1 MHFSSSNQIFML
13 LSLWYSFYVDDI
25 SILFLL
31 LKAVFEGTW
40 PTTRS
45 KGAVLWKK
53 IRNVIIGVAQF
64 RRGIRRR
71 SASINSYSES
81 EYDGT
86 SLDSFLEEHPQDEKI
101 SILYKKESISETAKI
116 HIEHDM
122 IKSQSNKEESSSQ
135 GNPVKQDNS
144 LMYIDPH
151 DFNNKKLD

>member
-1 MHFSSSNQIFML
+1 M
-13 LSLWYSFYVDDI
+13 
-25 SILFLL
+25 
-31 LKAVFEGTW
+31 KAVFEGTW

-101 SILYKKESISETAKI
+101 SILKKESIPETAKI
-116 HIEHDM
+116 HIENDM

-135 GNPVKQDNS
+135 GNPVKKENY
-144 LMYIDPH
+144 LMYIGPH
-151 DFNNKKLD
+151 DLLIIKKT

>member
-1 MHFSSSNQIFML
+1 M
-13 LSLWYSFYVDDI
+13 
-25 SILFLL
+25 
-31 LKAVFEGTW
+31 KAVFEGTW

-86 SLDSFLEEHPQDEKI
+86 SLDSFQDEKI
-101 SILYKKESISETAKI
+101 SILYKKEIIPETAKI
-116 HIEHDM
+116 HIENDM
-122 IKSQSNKEESSSQ
+122 VKSQSNKEESSSQ
-135 GNPVKQDNS
+135 GNPVKEENY

-151 DFNNKKLD
+151 DFS

>member
-1 MHFSSSNQIFML
+1 MEA
-13 LSLWYSFYVDDI
+13 
-25 SILFLL
+25 LL
-31 LKAVFEGTW
+31 LLMPLLNCATPMITLRIF
-40 PTTRS
+40 
-45 KGAVLWKK
+45 
-53 IRNVIIGVAQF
+53 F
-64 RRGIRRR
+64 
-71 SASINSYSES
+71 S

-144 LMYIDPH
+144 PSKVKIKY
-151 DFNNKKLD
+151 